1 MPNVLL
7 SFFVFFFFPQLFVR
21 ISLKKIPKDT
31 KRYQKI
37 PKDTNLFITAK
48 YSGELFQT
56 LVDYPIEQIKIRKM
70 ILKDT
75 FTMSFFNDI
84 IQYNKFKGIR
94 KRYDKSRAD

>member
-1 MPNVLL
+1 MCCYPFL
-7 SFFVFFFFPQLFVR
+7 FFFFFPQLFVR

-37 PKDTNLFITAK
+37 QKDTNLFITAK

-56 LVDYPIEQIKIRKM
+56 LVDYPIEQIKIRKIKM

-75 FTMSFFNDI
+75 FTMSFLNDI
-84 IQYNKFKGIR
+84 IQY
-94 KRYDKSRAD
+94 